1 MQAAAVSVG
10 LLPIAGVSVRAM
22 LGSLGANPIE
32 EITHVTGEWTL
43 RWLLVSLS
51 ITPLRRLGGF
61 PRIAPLRR
69 TFGLLA
75 FFYSCLHFL
84 TWLALDHFFDW
95 PEIFEDIL
103 ERRFV
108 TVGFLGFSMMLP
120 LAVTSTKAMMRRL
133 GRRWNTLHRLAYT
146 AAICGV
152 LHYIWLV
159 KADLAAPL
167 AHAAVL
173 ATLLGYRAHVHRNQT
188 RTTTG

>member
-1 MQAAAVSVG
+1 MQAAAVSIG
-10 LLPIAGVSVRAM
+10 LLPIVGVSVRAM

-51 ITPLRRLGGF
+51 ITPLRQLGGV

-84 TWLALDHFFDW
+84 TWLALDHFFNW

-108 TVGFLGFSMMLP
+108 TVGFLGCLMMLP

-173 ATLLGYRAHVHRNQT
+173 ATLLGYRAQVHRNHT